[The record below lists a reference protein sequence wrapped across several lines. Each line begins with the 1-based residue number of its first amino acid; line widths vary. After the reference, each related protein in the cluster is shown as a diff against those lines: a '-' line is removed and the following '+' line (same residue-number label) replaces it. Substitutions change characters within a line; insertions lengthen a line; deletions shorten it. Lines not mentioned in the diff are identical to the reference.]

1 MYEINENDCQIIQ
14 FDGVYINDE
23 NDENDENVEMMND
36 LNEF

>member
-1 MYEINENDCQIIQ
+1 MYEINENDYQIIQ